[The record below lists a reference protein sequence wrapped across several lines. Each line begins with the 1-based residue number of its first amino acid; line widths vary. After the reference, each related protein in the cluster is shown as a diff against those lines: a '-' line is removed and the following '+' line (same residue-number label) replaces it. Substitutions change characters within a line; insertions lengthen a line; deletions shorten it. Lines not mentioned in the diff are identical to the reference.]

1 MAEVLVKQVQKRV
14 LRLEDL
20 MAQLLVT
27 TDRTERN
34 LDRLSAEMRDFKD
47 EMRDF
52 KDEMREDRERSEQ
65 QMQEFRHHLEENER
79 KMRKET
85 ERFLRKMGT
94 LAEDMV
100 APSIP
105 TILRQTFGCSK
116 KDIEFLAVRVKKL
129 HPVTRK
135 QREYDVVAVCG
146 EYLCINETKS
156 RVTPKDFK
164 KFAEKALPKA
174 REFFP
179 EYAAKKIIGIIAS
192 FYVDESLVRYGER
205 LGLIVLGFGEEMMA
219 VLNQPGFVPKSF

>member
-1 MAEVLVKQVQKRV
+1 MAELLVKQVQQRV

-47 EMRDF
+47 EMRA
-52 KDEMREDRERSEQ
+52 DREQSER
-65 QMQEFRHHLEENER
+65 QMQEFRHHLEENDR
-79 KMRKET
+79 KMRRET

-105 TILRQTFGCSK
+105 AILQRTFGCSP
-116 KDIEFLAVRVKKL
+116 KDIELLAVRVKKL

-135 QREYDVVAVCG
+135 QREFDVVAVCG
-146 EYLCINETKS
+146 EYLCLNETKS
-156 RVTPKDFK
+156 RVTPGDFK
-164 KFAEKALPKA
+164 KFAEKTLPQA

-192 FYVDESLVRYGER
+192 FYVDDSLVRYGER
-205 LGLIVLGFGEEMMA
+205 LGVIVLGFGREVME
-219 VLNQPGFVPKSF
+219 VLNQPGFVPKGF